1 MVYIRQKT
9 RKKAGAKQMDFLNF
23 QIGKKQIH
31 DFATVIYA
39 DVFEYI
45 NNHQEEYEKFLKDE
59 LNKGDEKK

>member
-1 MVYIRQKT
+1 
-9 RKKAGAKQMDFLNF
+9 MDFLNF